1 MADYAG
7 TNTIIFQ
14 GVVWGNKL
22 VSLLKVDVTNYNST
36 GIPLVASTVG
46 LSVIEAVLPFENAG
60 GYHTKWI
67 EASGIMKCYVIT
79 TGVEC
84 ADDVDIG
91 ATQMIYALVVG
102 V

>member
-1 MADYAG
+1 MAAYAG
-7 TNTIIFQ
+7 TTTLVYSTVF
-14 GVVWGNKL
+14 GDKR

-36 GIPLVASTVG
+36 GIPLTAAIAG
-46 LSVIEAVLPFENAG
+46 LDVIEAVLPFENAG

-67 EASGIMKCYVIT
+67 EASTIMKCYVIT

-84 ADDVDIG
+84 GDDVNIG
-91 ATQMIYALVVG
+91 ATQMIYALVIG

>member
-7 TNTIIFQ
+7 TNTIVFNT
-14 GVVWGNKL
+14 VFGNKK
-22 VSLLKVDVTNYNST
+22 VALLKVDVTNYNST

-46 LSVIEAVLPFENAG
+46 MSLIEAVIPFENGG

-67 EASGIMKCYVIT
+67 EASEIMKCYDIT
-79 TGVEC
+79 DGLEED
-84 ADDVDIG
+84 DDVDIG
-91 ATQMIYALVVG
+91 ASQMIYALVIG